1 MVLPDGPSLPE
12 LSLWAMETL
21 TEFSSIIHS
30 PKYLPEAFS
39 TLIQRKDSKDGVR
52 LFAVD
57 QDKIRLRLDILEKL
71 PPTELF
77 PEVTS
82 IVTFIS
88 HTEKYLSPGT
98 VSRKQGRDL
107 GHRT

>member
-21 TEFSSIIHS
+21 IEFGSIIHS
-30 PKYLPEAFS
+30 PKYLPESFS
-39 TLIQRKDSKDGVR
+39 TLIQGKYSKDGVR

-77 PEVTS
+77 PEVAS

-88 HTEKYLSPGT
+88 YTENCLS
-98 VSRKQGRDL
+98 L
-107 GHRT
+107 